1 MQAVSPA
8 DRQPTANRA
17 GDFVRRSTEETMKSP
32 MKLAASCAALAIGL
46 CIGSALAKDVVIGV
60 SFDKIEPFREAE
72 KKAIDNA
79 IAAAKLTEKFANAD
93 KDAQRQASQIDS
105 FVSEGVSAIIA
116 IPWDIEAA
124 VNLAQAS
131 IAAGVPFISMDQAP
145 ADIKAATY
153 HVGGDPCADGKVA
166 GEFFVKAA
174 GGKPFKLLELQGGLA
189 NDNGIRRSK
198 CLDDAVKAAAN
209 ITIVAQVPTDWNP
222 EKALTGTENALQA
235 HPDLAGIYAPWNDA
249 LQGVFSVLKKKGQLV
264 PVGDPKHIVIVSI
277 DGTPLGCKAVRDK
290 LIDLEIATPLPE
302 MAARAVK
309 AAATAANGGQVTP
322 QAEFLP
328 GIPYGPDNIDQ
339 MASKIWGCQ

>member
-1 MQAVSPA
+1 MRTIIIAMGTSA
-8 DRQPTANRA
+8 
-17 GDFVRRSTEETMKSP
+17 FI
-32 MKLAASCAALAIGL
+32 ALGITTT
-46 CIGSALAKDVVIGV
+46 SAKDVTIGV
-60 SFDKIEPFREAE
+60 SFDKIEPFREAQ
-72 KKAIDNA
+72 KKAIEDA
-79 IAAAKLTEKFANAD
+79 IAAAGVKEKFANAD
-93 KDAQRQASQIDS
+93 KDAQRQASQVDS
-105 FVSEGVSAIIA
+105 FVSGGISAIVS

-124 VNLAQAS
+124 VNLAQSS

-145 ADIKAATY
+145 ADIKSVTY

-174 GGKPFKLLELQGGLA
+174 AGKPFKLLELQGGLA

-198 CLDDAVKAAAN
+198 CLDEAVKSASN

-222 EKALTGTENALQA
+222 EKALVGTENTLQA

-249 LQGVFSVLKKKGQLV
+249 LQGVFSVLKKKGILV

-277 DGTPLGCKAVRDK
+277 DGTPLGCKAVRDR

-302 MAARAVK
+302 MASRAIKAAVK
-309 AAATAANGGQVTP
+309 ASSGEAISP

-328 GIPYGPDNIDQ
+328 GIPYGPNDIDQ
-339 MASKIWGCQ
+339 MASKIWGCT

>member
-1 MQAVSPA
+1 MKRV
-8 DRQPTANRA
+8 TRA
-17 GDFVRRSTEETMKSP
+17 LVAGGLLG
-32 MKLAASCAALAIGL
+32 LAAGAT
-46 CIGSALAKDVVIGV
+46 SAHAKDLTIGV
-60 SFDKIEPFREAE
+60 SFDKIEPFRVAE
-72 KKAIDNA
+72 QKAITDA
-79 IAAAKLTEKFANAD
+79 VAAAGAKMKFANAD

-105 FVSEGVSAIIA
+105 FLSQGASAIVA

-124 VNLAQAS
+124 VTLAQTS

-145 ADIKAATY
+145 ADLKAATY

-174 GGKPFKLLELQGGLA
+174 AGRPFKLLELQGGLA

-198 CLDDAVKAAAN
+198 CLDEAMAGSPN

-222 EKALTGTENALQA
+222 QKALEGTENALQA

-249 LQGVFSVLKKKGQLV
+249 LQGIFSVLKQRGQLV
-264 PVGDPKHIVIVSI
+264 PVGDPKHITIVSI
-277 DGTPLGCKAVRDK
+277 DGTPLGCKAVRDR

-302 MAARAVK
+302 MAKRAVAAAAK
-309 AAATAANGGQVTP
+309 AASGQTVSP

-328 GIPYGPDNIDQ
+328 GIPYGPDDVAKVAPQ
-339 MASKIWGCQ
+339 IWGCAA

>member
-1 MQAVSPA
+1 
-8 DRQPTANRA
+8 
-17 GDFVRRSTEETMKSP
+17 
-32 MKLAASCAALAIGL
+32 MKLLLGTLLAGGLLGLAAGATGAS
-46 CIGSALAKDVVIGV
+46 AKDLTIGV
-60 SFDKIEPFREAE
+60 SFDKIEPFRVAE
-72 KKAIDNA
+72 QKSIADAVNA
-79 IAAAKLTEKFANAD
+79 AGAKMKFANAD

-105 FVSEGVSAIIA
+105 FVSQGVSAIIA

-124 VNLAQAS
+124 VTLAQTS

-145 ADIKAATY
+145 ADLKAATY

-174 GGKPFKLLELQGGLA
+174 AGKPFKLLELQGGLA

-198 CLDDAVKAAAN
+198 CLDDAMAGHAN

-222 EKALTGTENALQA
+222 QKALEGTENALQA

-249 LQGVFSVLKKKGQLV
+249 LQGVFSVLKQKGLLV
-264 PVGDPKHIVIVSI
+264 PVGDPKHLTIVSI
-277 DGTPLGCKAVRDK
+277 DGTPLGCKAVRDR

-302 MAARAVK
+302 MAKRAVEAAAK
-309 AAATAANGGQVTP
+309 AASGQTISP

-328 GIPYGPDNIDQ
+328 GIPYGPDDVAT
-339 MASKIWGCQ
+339 MAPKIWGCAA